1 MILRQWFEQVWN
13 QSNEAAVDE
22 FLAPD
27 VVIHN
32 LLGGNGERTM
42 DLATF
47 KRLFWAMRSELSE
60 VQVTTE
66 HELVDG
72 DMTAARCVISAIHHS
87 IGPDERP
94 RSQPIH
100 FTGMAMAKVRDGK
113 IIESWNHFDFEAMYQ
128 QME

>member
-1 MILRQWFEQVWN
+1 MILKDWYEQVWN
-13 QSNEAAVDE
+13 QNNEAAVDE

-27 VVIHN
+27 VIIHN
-32 LLGGNGERTM
+32 LLAGDGEKTM

-47 KRLFWAMRSELSE
+47 KRLFRAMRSELSE

-72 DMTAARCVISAIHHS
+72 DMIAARCVISAIHHDV
-87 IGPDERP
+87 GPDELP
-94 RSQPIH
+94 REVPIH
-100 FTGMAMAKVRDGK
+100 FTGMSMVKVREGK
-113 IIESWNHFDFEAMYQ
+113 IIESWNHFDFEGMYQ